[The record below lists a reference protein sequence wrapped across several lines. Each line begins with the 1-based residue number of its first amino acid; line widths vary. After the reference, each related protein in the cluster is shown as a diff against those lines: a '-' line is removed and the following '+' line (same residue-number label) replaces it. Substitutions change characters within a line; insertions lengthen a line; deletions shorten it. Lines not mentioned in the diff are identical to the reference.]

1 MKNTFKTVLFLLLT
15 WGVFGVDAE
24 VKCTVHT
31 YSVMEGDSVT
41 LNTNLTKIQI
51 FNQIQWRFGN
61 NGPVIAETDRTN
73 LSSYLYHTEIFRG
86 RLQLDNPIGSQT
98 INNMRIKDTGLY
110 KLQIDN
116 NTGPLKKIFSVTVY
130 EAFDINLGLSPCV
143 IAGIVV
149 GVLLLVFAV
158 GASGVFYYRYK
169 ICKLERPNYAV
180 NNTDRYMSQYSLI
193 TEDLKD
199 NIKDGHEELQLDGKE
214 RLEDS
219 AKSSHM
225 CLEEHEA
232 VTDEG
237 KISEELSQKLH
248 KVEISEKISQIFEE
262 KTVIVKEG
270 EDLTLNTDVKVQ
282 TDDQILWTFGA

>member
-73 LSSYLYHTEIFRG
+73 LSSYLYHTEIFRD

-193 TEDLKD
+193 TEDLED
-199 NIKDGHEELQLDGKE
+199 NIKEELY
-214 RLEDS
+214 S
-219 AKSSHM
+219 AQTACHFLMRNCNWMEKSG
-225 CLEEHEA
+225 L
-232 VTDEG
+232 
-237 KISEELSQKLH
+237 
-248 KVEISEKISQIFEE
+248 
-262 KTVIVKEG
+262 KTPQNQAICV
-270 EDLTLNTDVKVQ
+270 
-282 TDDQILWTFGA
+282 